1 VTENNPQ
8 LIASIEHVALRRS
21 DALATLELLHGYR
34 QQVNE
39 NASALENP
47 NAVIEYL
54 DFFSDLVNRAA
65 EECQRM
71 AAELSEGVTRAH
83 VDALR
88 QLASNSAAEQ
98 RRCLTFRDKWI
109 NKPLRDERMRPLLN
123 EISVTTRD
131 QLTAFRD
138 LNEVAARLEELMK
151 PASAPA
157 PENKK
162 GFDRRALFTRL
173 FKP

>member
-1 VTENNPQ
+1 MTESNPQ
-8 LIASIEHVALRRS
+8 LIAAIEHVTLRRS

-34 QQVNE
+34 QQVDE
-39 NASALENP
+39 DASALENP
-47 NAVIEYL
+47 KAVIEYI

-65 EECQRM
+65 DECQRM
-71 AAELSEGVTRAH
+71 AAELSEGVTHAL

-98 RRCLTFRDKWI
+98 RRCLSFRDKWI

-138 LNEVAARLEELMK
+138 LNEVATRLEELMK
-151 PASAPA
+151 PAAPPA
-157 PENKK
+157 PEDKK
-162 GFDRRALFTRL
+162 AFDRRALFTRL

>member
-8 LIASIEHVALRRS
+8 LIAAIEHVAQRRS
-21 DALATLELLHGYR
+21 DALATLELLHSYR
-34 QQVNE
+34 QQVDE
-39 NASALENP
+39 DASALENP
-47 NAVIEYL
+47 TAVVEYI

-71 AAELSEGVTRAH
+71 AAELSEGVTGAH
-83 VDALR
+83 VEALR

-138 LNEVAARLEELMK
+138 LNEVATRLEELIK

-157 PENKK
+157 PEDKK
-162 GFDRRALFTRL
+162 SFDRRALFTRL